1 MSNLWFFSHCGTCQA
16 YERDK
21 SVEGF
26 DDGNPCEKYF
36 SCVHREKC
44 IKARQENQL
53 REREDRINKMLSD
66 HPYDSYRKAVINEI
80 KRYIKV
86 LEVKE
91 QIDSYQYEICRFVLR
106 MPFDFHYAI
115 SFQKFDDYH
124 ILYDW
129 SVQQLAYDLVV
140 DIRQSFLD
148 VTLNK
153 KEK

>member
-1 MSNLWFFSHCGTCQA
+1 MSNLWFFSHCETCQA

-44 IKARQENQL
+44 IKTRQENQL
-53 REREDRINKMLSD
+53 REREDRLNKMFSD
-66 HPYDSYRKAVINEI
+66 HPYDSYRKAVIDEI
-80 KRYIKV
+80 KKHIKV
-86 LEVKE
+86 VDVKE
-91 QIDSYQYEICRFVLR
+91 QIDSYHYEYCRYVLR

-115 SFQKFDDYH
+115 AFDKLDDYH
-124 ILYDW
+124 TLYDW
-129 SVQQLAYDLVV
+129 TVKQLADELVS
-140 DIRQSFLD
+140 DIRRTFLD

>member
-1 MSNLWFFSHCGTCQA
+1 MSNLWFFSHCETCQA

-53 REREDRINKMLSD
+53 REREDRINKMLSG

-91 QIDSYQYEICRFVLR
+91 QIDSYHYEMCRFVLR

-115 SFQKFDDYH
+115 SFQKLDDYH

-129 SVQQLAYDLVV
+129 SVQQLAYDLVA